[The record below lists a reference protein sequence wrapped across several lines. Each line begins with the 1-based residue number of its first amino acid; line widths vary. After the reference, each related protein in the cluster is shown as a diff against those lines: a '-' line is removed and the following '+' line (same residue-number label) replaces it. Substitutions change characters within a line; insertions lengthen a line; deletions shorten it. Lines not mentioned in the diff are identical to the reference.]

1 MNYTISDVNED
12 SAVLSLKKNEN
23 GNVELLAN
31 DGRTTNVILVIK
43 KSGGYARI
51 PFITIPYFNL
61 DEEGKIEEEEL

>member
-1 MNYTISDVNED
+1 MNYTVNEVTED
-12 SAVLSLKKNEN
+12 SAVLYLKKNEN

-43 KSGGYARI
+43 KSGGFARI

-61 DEEGKIEEEEL
+61 NEEGKIEEEDL